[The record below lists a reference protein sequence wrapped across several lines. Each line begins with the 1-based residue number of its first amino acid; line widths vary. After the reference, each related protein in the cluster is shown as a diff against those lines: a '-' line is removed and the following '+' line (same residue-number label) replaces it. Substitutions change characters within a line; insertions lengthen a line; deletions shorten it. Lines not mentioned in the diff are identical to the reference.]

1 MSNPAAAATTPI
13 LLDELENWSAEQ
25 ADPFLEAIV
34 RDPEMKAFIR
44 RLMQAPNAPI
54 TSLATLVTALWQGML
69 SRLKDMPEPD
79 PKLTESL
86 ADVAR
91 YLATMRATT
100 DAYNAKTKPNPGAVF
115 WPNPQRG
122 TSLFETLPTVSKLGL
137 VSKTTPVGS
146 AGSCFAFEIAYSL
159 QRRGFNYVVTE
170 KGHQPEAGVFLD
182 SHKPDDVHERFTAGY
197 GILFNTPSFR
207 QLAEKAF
214 HERELPRLLTRRRAD
229 DGRWMYADP
238 YRENVYFS
246 SVEAYAEDY
255 EKHRTAVR
263 EGFLKSEVF
272 IITLGLNECWEYMP
286 DGSVISRNP
295 SSSKALNALLRH
307 KVLTVEENV
316 ANVQRFID
324 VIRAHNPKFK
334 LIVSVSPIPFL
345 ATGLARTTHVVTA
358 NGHSKAVLRVAAEEL
373 VKRNKDVHYLP
384 SFELVTSC
392 IKDAWEDDQRHVKR
406 SSVDRVM
413 TLFDAMFVA
422 GS

>member
-1 MSNPAAAATTPI
+1 M
-13 LLDELENWSAEQ
+13 
-25 ADPFLEAIV
+25 
-34 RDPEMKAFIR
+34 
-44 RLMQAPNAPI
+44 
-54 TSLATLVTALWQGML
+54 
-69 SRLKDMPEPD
+69 
-79 PKLTESL
+79 
-86 ADVAR
+86 
-91 YLATMRATT
+91 
-100 DAYNAKTKPNPGAVF
+100 
-115 WPNPQRG
+115 
-122 TSLFETLPTVSKLGL
+122 
-137 VSKTTPVGS
+137 
-146 AGSCFAFEIAYSL
+146 
-159 QRRGFNYVVTE
+159 
-170 KGHQPEAGVFLD
+170 
-182 SHKPDDVHERFTAGY
+182 
-197 GILFNTPSFR
+197 
-207 QLAEKAF
+207 
-214 HERELPRLLTRRRAD
+214 
-229 DGRWMYADP
+229 
-238 YRENVYFS
+238 
-246 SVEAYAEDY
+246 
-255 EKHRTAVR
+255 R

-324 VIRAHNPKFK
+324 VIRAHNPNFK